1 MSYNKKW
8 ADLKT
13 LTPEQT
19 QRGNFPRDFWNY
31 HTNSITGFPI
41 ERTRGEIEA
50 ERKYAERKYRK
61 PSQFPDAR
69 CNGTSVPKF
78 AKNGF

>member
-19 QRGNFPRDFWNY
+19 QRGNYPKDFWNY
-31 HTNSITGFPI
+31 HTNAITGFPI

>member
-19 QRGNFPRDFWNY
+19 QRDNFPRDFWNY
-31 HTNSITGFPI
+31 HTNAITGFPI

-50 ERKYAERKYRK
+50 ERKYNERKYRK
-61 PSQFPDAR
+61 ASQFPDAR
-69 CNGTSVPKF
+69 CNGSRVPKF
-78 AKNGF
+78 AKDGF

>member
-31 HTNSITGFPI
+31 HANAVTGFAI
-41 ERTRGEIEA
+41 TENRSDREMQ
-50 ERKYAERKYRK
+50 RKYWEKKYHMGSGLSDSK
-61 PSQFPDAR
+61 LNGGR
-69 CNGTSVPKF
+69 CTKS
-78 AKNGF
+78 

>member
-8 ADLKT
+8 ADLKE

-31 HTNSITGFPI
+31 NANPIAGFSTG
-41 ERTRGEIEA
+41 EDRSDRDA
-50 ERKYAERKYRK
+50 LRKYTDRKYHMQSGLSDVK
-61 PSQFPDAR
+61 LNGSR
-69 CNGTSVPKF
+69 CSRS
-78 AKNGF
+78 